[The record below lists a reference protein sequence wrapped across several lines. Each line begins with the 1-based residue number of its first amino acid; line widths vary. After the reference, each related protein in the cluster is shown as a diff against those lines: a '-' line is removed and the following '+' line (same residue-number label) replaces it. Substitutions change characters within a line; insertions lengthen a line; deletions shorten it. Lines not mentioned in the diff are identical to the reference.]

1 MSSTEE
7 AGAARLGLAH
17 KSQRAY
23 VALMFDVLG
32 RLLAAGS
39 KADPVIQ
46 RELTGFAD
54 GYSVEFAILGDPLT
68 VRVVHR
74 DGRLALDPRRDQRAD
89 LRIVFKHLSHAFAL
103 LSFRE
108 STPRSFANSRMIT
121 DGDVALTMRFVR
133 CLDRVQGV
141 ILPDPV
147 AARAL
152 KSLPKIALRE
162 RLRLAAAIGGGVVQ
176 SYFRSVR

>member
-1 MSSTEE
+1 MPSTEP
-7 AGAARLGLAH
+7 ASAKGLGLAY

-32 RLLAAGS
+32 RLLSAGS
-39 KADPVIQ
+39 VADPTIQ
-46 RELTGFAD
+46 REIASFPE
-54 GYSVEFAILGDPLT
+54 GYSIEFSILGDSLT

-74 DGRLALDPRRDQRAD
+74 AGRFTLDPRRERRAD
-89 LRIVFKHLSHAFAL
+89 LRIVFKHLAHAFAL
-103 LSFRE
+103 LSFQE
-108 STPRSFANSRMIT
+108 STPRSFANGRMIT

-141 ILPDPV
+141 ILPDLV

-152 KSLPKIALRE
+152 KSLPKIPLAE
-162 RLRLAAAIGGGVVQ
+162 RLRLAASIGGGVVQ